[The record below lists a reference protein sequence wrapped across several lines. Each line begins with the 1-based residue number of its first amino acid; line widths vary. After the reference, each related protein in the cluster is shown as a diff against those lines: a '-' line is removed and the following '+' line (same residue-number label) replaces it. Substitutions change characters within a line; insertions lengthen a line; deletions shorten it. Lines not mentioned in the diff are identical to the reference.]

1 MTLDLTEEEAALL
14 LKQLNGII
22 DGTITSRQTAP
33 AMSRRV
39 PNYRVSA
46 LLPLDAAVHGVQLRS
61 QLLTPASFEKSG
73 LAALTGG
80 FDGSLTRN
88 V

>member
-1 MTLDLTEEEAALL
+1 
-14 LKQLNGII
+14 
-22 DGTITSRQTAP
+22 
-33 AMSRRV
+33 MSIRA